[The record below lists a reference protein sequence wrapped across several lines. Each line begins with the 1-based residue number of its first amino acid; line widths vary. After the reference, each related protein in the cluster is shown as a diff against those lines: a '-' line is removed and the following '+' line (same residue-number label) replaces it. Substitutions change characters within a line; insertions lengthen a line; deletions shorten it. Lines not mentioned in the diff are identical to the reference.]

1 MSGKGRL
8 FAIVWILFGLVI
20 IALTMA
26 MLTTALTAVAVK
38 EEYKLYGTKVSSRKV
53 ALSFLLQRRSDH
65 LMFTKSGISKSVFPY
80 LESVIYIF
88 SL

>member
-1 MSGKGRL
+1 MSGKGRF

-53 ALSFLLQRRSDH
+53 A
-65 LMFTKSGISKSVFPY
+65 
-80 LESVIYIF
+80 
-88 SL
+88 